1 MSSRLRGI
9 ASELRTA
16 GGVLRRTAGRL
27 CRRGR
32 VAGALVAFALLFC
45 IARGASAQIDTELSD
60 AIVARVNGE
69 PILLSEL
76 REAAFNHEVPVSAL
90 TSEGLMGEGFR
101 VAITAQID
109 QKLLVQKARSDEIEP
124 NELAV
129 TQRVD
134 AFIQELV
141 NNLGGEVEFAEFLR
155 SSHLS
160 LESLRRVMIS
170 REHDRELSTA
180 VVARRVST
188 SGPEIEAFRMR
199 RAESG
204 KAVEEVKLAQ
214 ILIHCPRAEQDTEL
228 GGRQFHRA
236 LEIVQSVGRDPE
248 QFFATARESSDDEA
262 GRLRSGMLG
271 WLDPDALNDAIK
283 VRVATMRPGEISEP
297 VAAGEG
303 YHILLLLDRH
313 STRDLLF
320 AERFESERAS
330 LLDELREKALI
341 ETFPP
346 SG

>member
-1 MSSRLRGI
+1 MSSRPQGI
-9 ASELRTA
+9 ASELRAA
-16 GGVLRRTAGRL
+16 GGGLRMTAGRG
-27 CRRGR
+27 RRCGSIAR
-32 VAGALVAFALLFC
+32 VLAAFALLLC
-45 IARGASAQIDTELSD
+45 ADRDVSAQIDPQLSD

-76 REAAFNHEVPVSAL
+76 REAAFNHEVPLSAL
-90 TSEGLMGEGFR
+90 TSEGLLGEGFR
-101 VAITAQID
+101 LAITAQID

-124 NELAV
+124 NDLAV

-134 AFIQELV
+134 AYIQELV
-141 NNLGGEVEFAEFLR
+141 NNLGGEVEFADFLR
-155 SSHLS
+155 RSHLS
-160 LESLRRVMIS
+160 LDSLRRVMIS

-188 SGPEIEAFRMR
+188 SGPEIEAFRAR
-199 RAESG
+199 RTEAGES
-204 KAVEEVKLAQ
+204 VEEVKLAQ

-228 GGRQFHRA
+228 GRRQFRRA
-236 LEIVQSVGRDPE
+236 LEIAQSVGRDPE
-248 QFFATARESSDDEA
+248 HFFATARESSDDEA

-271 WLDPDALNDAIK
+271 WLDPEALNAAIK
-283 VRVATMRPGEISEP
+283 VRVATLRPGEISEP
-297 VAAGEG
+297 VASGEG
-303 YHILLLLDRH
+303 YHVLLLLDRR

-320 AERFESERAS
+320 AERYESERAS